1 MNTKEYIFDI
11 IKLNNFDKKDKNF
24 KRIFQKYGK
33 EIWEEEE
40 EVNKILKKLSEKN
53 KKATLLT
60 NLGNT
65 LEQKKFLTI
74 ENLLQELF
82 ILKQKKNE
90 DEACIKMLK
99 VQIRKLEKDQPK
111 SNLKMEK
118 KNNQKE
124 EL

>member
-1 MNTKEYIFDI
+1 MK
-11 IKLNNFDKKDKNF
+11 
-24 KRIFQKYGK
+24 
-33 EIWEEEE
+33 
-40 EVNKILKKLSEKN
+40 KILKKLSEKN

-99 VQIRKLEKDQPK
+99 VQIRKMEKDQPK

-124 EL
+124 DL

>member
-1 MNTKEYIFDI
+1 MK
-11 IKLNNFDKKDKNF
+11 
-24 KRIFQKYGK
+24 
-33 EIWEEEE
+33 
-40 EVNKILKKLSEKN
+40 KILKKLSEKN

-99 VQIRKLEKDQPK
+99 VQIRKMEKDQPK
-111 SNLKMEK
+111 SNSKMEK

-124 EL
+124 DL